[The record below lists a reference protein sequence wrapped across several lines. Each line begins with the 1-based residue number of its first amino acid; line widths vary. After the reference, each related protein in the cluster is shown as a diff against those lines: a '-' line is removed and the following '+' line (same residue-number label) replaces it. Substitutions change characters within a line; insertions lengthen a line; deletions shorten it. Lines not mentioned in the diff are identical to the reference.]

1 MDDENFAHIFKKI
14 KSEYLVTSDDGDLVN
29 MECTTWLDI
38 SQEVEMAHTS
48 EPLWQTDLSQIKSIE
63 RNDIVPLLPIN
74 DELADQLL
82 LPLLGYC
89 LGSTLDV
96 WKYTLCVGA
105 FSRQELVS
113 DSSGKMEVYSL
124 GINDRLSEDRT
135 VTLKNQIEN
144 SKEKTEQ
151 IA

>member
-1 MDDENFAHIFKKI
+1 MDDDHFAHIFKRV
-14 KSEYLVTSDDGDLVN
+14 KSEFLVSSDDGDLVN

-63 RNDIVPLLPIN
+63 RNDIVPLLPIT

-89 LGSTLDV
+89 LG
-96 WKYTLCVGA
+96 
-105 FSRQELVS
+105 
-113 DSSGKMEVYSL
+113 
-124 GINDRLSEDRT
+124 
-135 VTLKNQIEN
+135 
-144 SKEKTEQ
+144 
-151 IA
+151 